1 MDTNALKAISQTDTE
16 LRVGNY
22 LVLYGGRDLEG
33 TLSAKK
39 NADGSIGEYFAP
51 TTQLDSP
58 YTAAGR
64 LPVGWEHGRA
74 PEGED
79 PGTLGWVDWA
89 TAKSD
94 ALGVWVER
102 VLDRRNRYV
111 RLLETLIAEGMIGTS
126 SEADGAQVEKAEDGR
141 IDRWPLIGDTLTVSP
156 MEPRMLTANA
166 LQAAKALGLVADLPE
181 PEAKAEGAGDGLA
194 DAVKAADVV
203 TIQSQDHLS
212 EATMAENETIA
223 MSREELAALV
233 KGAVEDAVKAV
244 TPISSPGYVVKDEL
258 DAKAADP
265 ELQPYKHIGE
275 QLIDVMKA
283 CRPGAKPSPR
293 LLKAGKAVTGMSEGV
308 PADGGFLVQEDIS
321 RELLRPVYETGALM
335 SRVRRFEISGQAN
348 SMVMYGV
355 NETSRATGSR
365 YGGVQGYWL
374 AEADQKTDS
383 HPTFRKI
390 RLELHKLAALCYATD
405 ELLQDAALVGQV
417 IGEAARNELT
427 FLAENAIING
437 TGAGQPLGILASPAL
452 VSVAAEALQGDTVVA
467 ENIVHMWA
475 RRWAP
480 GNYVWL
486 VNQEVE
492 QWLQMMDL
500 PAGGAGQL
508 VYVPQGGFSAAPYG
522 TLLGRPVLVSEY
534 CQEIGTAGDIILA
547 DLSQYFLA
555 TKGGIQEAM
564 SIHVHFIY
572 DESVFRFVMR
582 VDGQPSWSSALT
594 PFEATAATTHSPF
607 VALATR

>member
-1 MDTNALKAISQTDTE
+1 
-16 LRVGNY
+16 
-22 LVLYGGRDLEG
+22 
-33 TLSAKK
+33 
-39 NADGSIGEYFAP
+39 
-51 TTQLDSP
+51 
-58 YTAAGR
+58 
-64 LPVGWEHGRA
+64 
-74 PEGED
+74 
-79 PGTLGWVDWA
+79 
-89 TAKSD
+89 
-94 ALGVWVER
+94 
-102 VLDRRNRYV
+102 
-111 RLLETLIAEGMIGTS
+111 
-126 SEADGAQVEKAEDGR
+126 
-141 IDRWPLIGDTLTVSP
+141 
-156 MEPRMLTANA
+156 
-166 LQAAKALGLVADLPE
+166 
-181 PEAKAEGAGDGLA
+181 
-194 DAVKAADVV
+194 
-203 TIQSQDHLS
+203 
-212 EATMAENETIA
+212 MAENETIA